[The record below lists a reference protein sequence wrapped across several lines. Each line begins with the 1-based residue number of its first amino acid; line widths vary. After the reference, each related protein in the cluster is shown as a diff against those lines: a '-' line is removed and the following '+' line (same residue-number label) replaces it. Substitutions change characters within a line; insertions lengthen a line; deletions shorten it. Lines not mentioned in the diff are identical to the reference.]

1 MSARRNLELKAVDP
15 DPAATR
21 AAALAHGAE
30 EAGVLRQRDTYF
42 HAVQGRLKLREVEGA
57 TAELIA
63 YARADR
69 EGPKVSTYRIVPV
82 FDPEALSAALH
93 DALGTRVV
101 VEKERTL
108 LLWRTV
114 RIHLDRVAHLGSF
127 LELEAVAGPGGIPA
141 EVAPTAAKFGKQIRY
156 ADRRGVPFVWF
167 PAVPAG
173 TTADGSAVEA
183 TTHQVKDIRSGE
195 QVDADPATWEPP
207 AEDRWPRVVAAG

>member
-1 MSARRNLELKAVDP
+1 VAAVSARRNLELKAVDP

-42 HAVQGRLKLREVEGA
+42 HAVQGRLKLREIEGA

-69 EGPKVSTYRIVPV
+69 DGPKVSTYRIVPV
-82 FDPEALSAALH
+82 FDPPALAAALH
-93 DALGTRVV
+93 DVLGTRVV

-108 LLWRTV
+108 LQWRTV

-127 LELEAVAGPGGIPA
+127 LELEAVAGPGGITP
-141 EVAPTAAKFGKQIRY
+141 EVAKVDELRTVLGIADDRLVATGY
-156 ADRRGVPFVWF
+156 ADLLERVGAGRSARGRR
-167 PAVPAG
+167 
-173 TTADGSAVEA
+173 
-183 TTHQVKDIRSGE
+183 
-195 QVDADPATWEPP
+195 
-207 AEDRWPRVVAAG
+207 